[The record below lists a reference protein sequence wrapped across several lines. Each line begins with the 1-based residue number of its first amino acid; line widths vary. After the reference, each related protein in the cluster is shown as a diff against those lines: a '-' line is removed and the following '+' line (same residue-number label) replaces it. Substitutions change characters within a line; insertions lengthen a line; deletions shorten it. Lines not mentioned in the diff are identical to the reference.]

1 MSEIPFVN
9 LLGDELERAAVGA
22 QRQPRQPWRTRRFG
36 LFAVAGALLVSGT
49 ALAAGLFVG
58 DAEHQAAAAVAC
70 YDGADPDFSGSGAVM
85 SPEAGSAAASPVELC
100 RRALDPNHQ
109 VGPLVACATPGSVA
123 VIPGRNPADCAAAGF
138 APLDP
143 AYRSARV
150 RVARVER
157 DILAL
162 EASADCIA
170 PGELVRRVQ
179 QLLDRSGW
187 SGWTVRLREA
197 LDADPRADAP
207 CGSVSA
213 IGGDGRRYIF
223 WDPTDDNQRV
233 FVSRV
238 APRRITDLLYSA
250 DRSLLVPLFA
260 ESGTRCFTFD
270 AFRDRA
276 EQVFGAEGLEVALR
290 RTTVPRGT
298 ALDDDDG
305 RWTRYQAGCA
315 ILAGGE
321 PGPDAHSATLRVFM
335 KP

>member
-9 LLGDELERAAVGA
+9 LLGDELERVAVGT
-22 QRQPRQPWRTRRFG
+22 QSRPRASRRRLG

-49 ALAAGLFVG
+49 ALAAGLLVD
-58 DAEHQAAAAVAC
+58 DAEHQAAAAIAC
-70 YDGADPDFSGSGAVM
+70 YDGADSDFSRSVAVM
-85 SPEAGSAAASPVELC
+85 NREAGSAAASPVELC
-100 RRALDPNHQ
+100 RRALDPAHR

-123 VIPGRNPADCAAAGF
+123 VIPGRDPADCAAAGF
-138 APLDP
+138 VPLAP
-143 AYRSARV
+143 AYRSARA

-157 DILAL
+157 NILAL

-179 QLLDRSGW
+179 NLLDRSGW
-187 SGWTVRLREA
+187 GGWTARLRG
-197 LDADPRADAP
+197 DRGADPGGRDAP
-207 CGSVSA
+207 CGSISA

-223 WDPTDDNQRV
+223 WDPNGYDRRV

-238 APRRITDLLYSA
+238 APRRITDLLYSI

-260 ESGTRCFTFD
+260 ESGARCFTFD
-270 AFRDRA
+270 AFRERA
-276 EQVFGAEGLEVALR
+276 EQVFGAEGVKVALR

-298 ALDDDDG
+298 ALDDEDG

-321 PGPDAHSATLRVFM
+321 PGPDAHSATLQVFM